1 MTNFYKLIKTEIWR
15 DVECQ
20 KKRKKNEI
28 ENKIIIKHFVRKRK
42 KDRSSFVEHIADQGK
57 VFYRYSKIIFQTQIF
72 E

>member
-1 MTNFYKLIKTEIWR
+1 MS
-15 DVECQ
+15 
-20 KKRKKNEI
+20 KKKKKNEI